1 MYHHP
6 PYSPHPYG
14 AQRNAQARRRA
25 GCKRRRYDSDAAQV
39 NKRFKPLVDSH
50 HTTHQPPTPP
60 YPHGAERDALDRRRA
75 GCKRKRYESDTELNT
90 RIYRE
95 RIEPLVESC
104 EAEYDPFA
112 PEINSHKPRNQWMR
126 ALIRAAK
133 HGSHDCVQR
142 CDDYG
147 LLARIAAYRQSGW
160 VDRAVFV
167 QAERT
172 AAFLRNTARGPRG
185 ALPVA

>member
-6 PYSPHPYG
+6 PPY

-25 GCKRRRYDSDAAQV
+25 GCKR
-39 NKRFKPLVDSH
+39 
-50 HTTHQPPTPP
+50 
-60 YPHGAERDALDRRRA
+60 
-75 GCKRKRYESDTELNT
+75 KRYESDAEFNT

-95 RIEPLVESC
+95 HIEPLVESR
-104 EAEYDPFA
+104 EVEYDPFA
-112 PEINSHKPRNQWMR
+112 PEINPHNRLNQWMR
-126 ALIRAAK
+126 ALIRAVND
-133 HGSHDCVQR
+133 GSHDEVQR
-142 CDDYG
+142 HDDYG
-147 LLARIAAYRQSGW
+147 FLARIRLYEQSG
-160 VDRAVFV
+160 DRAAFV